1 MRPPLAERVLQ
12 MLIEVIELADLN
24 GKLACVRATV
34 KWLETVTSLGSSY
47 VSTLMDKVFM
57 LASRSLECFSFLN
70 ESDDQSVILFH
81 MLNGPNDFVKTC
93 CNLITRVL
101 LVISC
106 INNNWNEIS
115 AQCFMEL
122 FLTSKSCLLNLP
134 NRKLPHKRDLVMA
147 LMDFFCQDLVHNSE
161 LKNIQLELFKTLVLD
176 KTILK
181 AILHE
186 DASDFDYEHHET
198 FRRQDLPE
206 KNGFLL
212 GISLQVVVLLLVFSK
227 KKGFE
232 LPLNFLP
239 KLLKKVAALGN
250 LHWINDASM
259 RDRNVWGSSIVL
271 LIEMILSSVSTPGD
285 VSEKV
290 VKGIFELVKTA
301 ICLTWSPADDRNC
314 ARCSTYESSMS
325 CFQPLGIATVLQI
338 MNWGWVDDNA
348 AQPPCAPLCK
358 IQLASH
364 VAQHITWDVC
374 SSVDVTNFTEFVVGL
389 VKKVDPLSV
398 TLLSGVFT
406 ELCGRLLPE
415 GPSRWAPLHRLLL
428 DRLSIHGSE
437 NSCAYQETCLEVVG
451 GIGRQLANG
460 IKSLDPLTTSTS
472 NEWDSSF
479 GRMSSKKS
487 SHKSCR
493 DVELSILRVS
503 CDNDETNPEFHYSNL
518 MKDTLASICR
528 LGFSNSHS
536 HSLIGEA
543 AVQISKLSSSLA
555 STNLSILREAKRQ
568 IAQVLIEHL
577 DPSVGQAFET
587 LARIF
592 QLEKLTVVR
601 ELTLPLFIL
610 LVVKGTQESHLRI
623 KQLVEQS
630 PGLTS
635 TDNYITKVAQ
645 LCILP
650 DVIVHIYTSLS
661 EDQRTKALKFLES
674 HLDISIEQV
683 AQMNDVSRLLH
694 QFVLN
699 LYPHR
704 TEARAGLAW
713 LVSKAMN
720 PLVKPL
726 HGLLLQQ
733 HHSAHFRTEAALP
746 DVSFESFG
754 EYLQQHLCGILAFF
768 DSRLLDDECPLEERR
783 QYLLSLAIFMDL
795 VGSQPVSRMRAKF
808 IATLKLCLRYK
819 VVEPKNVVQL
829 WAIFLKTLE
838 RDSLIELLPDI
849 VANLVSLYPIAP
861 DYVKKALSSVFIKR
875 RGQLEESIKQLFFL
889 PDLPGLKDFQPI
901 LKAICPWRD
910 LCVPSEGYLDPLE
923 LQLPPPNDFVD
934 LLAAWVGGLQ
944 HSSRSVRRYC
954 LASLVPSSIG
964 GRRHNGGLME
974 LSRLVVRALRA
985 HRPSAIA
992 STTHEVAADGTSS
1005 SSIRNLL
1012 SKLITSL
1019 ITGLT
1024 RDSDQDIRLLYA
1036 KWLGALGAIDPS
1048 RLTLTLRTIESSP
1061 TGSIQTA
1068 FNWGHS
1074 FTFDVIMELAK
1085 IYMRG
1090 ASPKQMD
1097 SAALAIQELLRL
1109 FAVSGAS
1116 SNTDTEVPQIKR
1128 LLLGPELWA
1137 KFSQSVQ
1144 DLLTPLLSSKY
1155 VVEGFTDWAS
1165 IQSPIFGQDSCQSYE
1180 TWIRLWSGSL
1190 KTYVSNS
1197 MAHSLFQFCEPV
1209 IKSDVEFARY
1219 ILDPIALQVVI
1230 DGSQMG
1236 TVKLRSEV
1244 LAVLETVADTKQAG
1258 RYADRFPADFLFYGD
1273 SKPTSISPPMTRK
1286 LWKPWY
1292 PLAVETVFSLL
1303 DYLSAWLRARSADYA
1318 VVVAAI
1324 AKTTDRRPNDTFK
1337 PNVEERALLTELH
1350 LAVTRMSEF
1359 FDSLPHSVQARASR
1373 RIGGLARTLRNW
1385 EFSFADDEVAHKAF
1399 YVSGFIDRLEAPAG
1413 PLISDMGKESLIGLL
1428 ETLTALHDTDGLTG
1442 VLAQMQHTGIHP
1454 SSKSIATLTKHDS
1467 IRSSLVRAL
1476 QLENEDQLEMACANY
1491 EHVLSTAQSNAQAW
1505 GLHVGLFRCQLP
1517 DPTCLQALIARTDA
1531 LLASHPCG
1539 NADNMAWARQLNELR
1554 VEAAIRLGD
1563 WDKLDQVMA
1572 LESSE
1577 LSWPVG
1583 LAKVLLSMKQGQD
1596 EVRRNRYLDNFMDE
1610 LRLSQ
1615 MTVLAT
1621 SSLEGGSGYLRA
1633 CEPLVNLSLLT
1644 EVESIIDLSNRLTK
1658 EVTAVS
1664 ELGLPRCQKNSDL
1677 LVSNLLL
1684 WLDARVQQSKPTF
1697 HTLEPVLAMRHA
1709 ALQLITSR
1717 LKATPP
1723 SSNSSLGDQLRAHQ
1737 TRLLDSALGDSWL
1750 QRAKLARRAGQ
1761 CMAAYTCVLNAE
1773 CQGSA
1778 GALTE
1783 RAKLLWQSGKREA
1796 ALASLTEGLKALAYA
1811 SVTSP
1816 FSPRNLA
1823 QSLAMPSPHS
1833 KPRVDRVLDTKF
1845 LLQALLLHA
1854 HYCEETSRFDFD
1866 TTRHLYSDICEA
1878 FPGCEKAH
1886 FRLAHYVDEARSQSG
1901 NQHDVLFK
1909 VALENYGQALACG
1922 SQFIFQS
1929 MPRFLSLWLDY
1940 GAEVAKMQQRQ
1951 QQTSAASIGRRGT
1964 NQKSIESNML
1974 NTFNEVQNL
1983 MRQSLS
1989 KIPAFQF
1996 YTAIGQILSRVCHEH
2011 PAVITM
2017 LIDLIV
2023 RIVLAHPQQ
2032 TIWSVVSLHEASVS
2046 QRHERFQQICAA
2058 IRTQQ
2063 KPLYKFISDFVGL
2076 CGHLRTISDLFLS
2089 SDRRDVKSFKISQV
2103 IRPFTR
2109 LLETCDLSNVLIPVH
2124 RQLVPSL
2131 LRPHASKE
2139 EIENHQPFGA
2149 TSRFVCLVRLYDD
2162 VEILGSQTRPK
2173 KMRWLGSDGRRYIIV
2188 AKPNDDMRK
2197 DSRLMDMNSIIN
2209 RFLMRNPQTCHRS
2222 LGIRTYGVI
2231 PLKEHGGL
2239 IEWVSNTQPFRNILT
2254 SLYAE
2259 IGRPFNWVTMNRYA
2273 PLLEDSLEVKREK
2286 FLKKLLP
2293 MYPLVFYRWFINVF
2307 PNPSEWY
2314 EARETYVRTCA
2325 VMSMVGYALG
2335 LGDRHTENILFDCT
2349 TGGLVHV
2356 DFSCVFNTGLTLPW
2370 PERVPFRLT
2379 RSLVHAMGPTGFE
2392 GTFRRCAEVTMHLL
2406 RREIDPLMAVFR
2418 PIYFDALVEKSSEPN
2433 APAEAGHRGRKGGHE
2448 LPSEN
2453 KLTRSAIEKLK
2464 GMEDR
2469 LRGKITEHDDFS
2481 KLLPMSVE
2489 GQVDVLIKEATSVD
2503 RLCQMY
2509 KGWMPFL

>member
-1 MRPPLAERVLQ
+1 MRPLLAQRVLQ
-12 MLIEVIELADLN
+12 MLLGIIELADLN
-24 GKLACVRATV
+24 GKLACVGAAV
-34 KWLETVTSLGSSY
+34 KCLETMTCLGSSY
-47 VSTLMDKVFM
+47 MSTLVDKVFT
-57 LASRSLECFSFLN
+57 LLSRSLECLSFLN
-70 ESDDQSVILFH
+70 ELDDQISTLFRK
-81 MLNGPNDFVKTC
+81 LNGPNNLAKMC
-93 CNLITRVL
+93 CHLIRRVQHVL
-101 LVISC
+101 SN
-106 INNNWNEIS
+106 INDNWNEAS
-115 AQCFMEL
+115 NQCFMEL
-122 FLTSKSCLLNLP
+122 ILTCKSCLLKLP
-134 NRKLPHKRDLVMA
+134 NQKLPHKADLM
-147 LMDFFCQDLVHNSE
+147 MTIIDFFCQDLVHISE
-161 LKNIQLELFKTLVLD
+161 LKNAHLELVKMLAHD
-176 KTILK
+176 KAVLK
-181 AILHE
+181 AILH
-186 DASDFDYEHHET
+186 DVTPDFGCERNEA
-198 FRRQDLPE
+198 FRRQIV
-206 KNGFLL
+206 KF
-212 GISLQVVVLLLVFSK
+212 FST
-227 KKGFE
+227 GFE
-232 LPLNFLP
+232 RIGMES
-239 KLLKKVAALGN
+239 VE
-250 LHWINDASM
+250 S
-259 RDRNVWGSSIVL
+259 
-271 LIEMILSSVSTPGD
+271 ILSDVGLMF
-285 VSEKV
+285 VSEELTDWSCLSLIVSAYIQCAEFGQHSLSAPGEASGKMAE
-290 VKGIFELVKTA
+290 GIFELVKTA
-301 ICLTWSPADDRNC
+301 ICLTWSPADNGKC
-314 ARCSTYESSMS
+314 TRCSTDEPSLP
-325 CFQPLGIATVLQI
+325 CFQPLGVASVLQI
-338 MNWGWVDDNA
+338 MNWEWLDGNV
-348 AQPPCAPLCK
+348 AQPPYTPSRK

-364 VAQHITWDVC
+364 AAQHISWDVC
-374 SSVDVTNFTEFVVGL
+374 SSADITNLTEFFVGL

-398 TLLSGVFT
+398 TFLSGVLI
-406 ELCGRLLPE
+406 ELCGRLLSG
-415 GPSRWAPLHRLLL
+415 GPSRWSPLHRLLL
-428 DRLSIHGSE
+428 DRLAVHASE
-437 NSCAYQETCLEVVG
+437 SSCAYQETCLEVMG

-460 IKSLDPLTTSTS
+460 IKSLDPLITSTT

-479 GRMSSKKS
+479 GRMSGIKRSR
-487 SHKSCR
+487 KSCC
-493 DVELSILRVS
+493 DVDLSAARVS
-503 CDNDETNPEFHYSNL
+503 WGNDENNQEFLYCNL
-518 MKDTLASICR
+518 LKDTLASICR
-528 LGFSNSHS
+528 LGVSNSHS
-536 HSLIGEA
+536 HSLIGGA
-543 AVQISKLSSSLA
+543 AVQINRLSSSLA
-555 STNLSILREAKRQ
+555 STNLSILREAKQQ
-568 IAQVLIEHL
+568 IAQVLVEHL

-592 QLEKLTVVR
+592 QLEKLTIVR
-601 ELTLPLFIL
+601 ELTSPLFIL
-610 LVVKGTQESHLRI
+610 LVVRGTQESHLRI
-623 KQLVEQS
+623 KQLIEQS

-635 TDNYITKVAQ
+635 TDNHTTKIAQ
-645 LCILP
+645 LCVLP
-650 DVIVHIYTSLS
+650 DVIVYIYTNLS

-674 HLDISIEQV
+674 HLDVSIEQV
-683 AQMNDVSRLLH
+683 ARMNDVSRLLH

-704 TEARAGLAW
+704 TEARAGLSW
-713 LVSKAMN
+713 LISKAMN
-720 PLVKPL
+720 PLIKPL
-726 HGLLLQQ
+726 HGLFLQQ
-733 HHSAHFRTEAALP
+733 RHSAHFRTEAALP
-746 DVSFESFG
+746 DISPDSFG

-768 DSRLLDDECPLEERR
+768 DNRLLDDECPLEERR
-783 QYLLSLAIFMDL
+783 RYLLSLAIFMDL

-819 VVEPKNVVQL
+819 VVEPQSVVQL
-829 WAIFLKTLE
+829 WSLFLKNLE

-849 VANLVSLYPIAP
+849 VANLISLYPIAP

-875 RGQLEESIKQLFFL
+875 RDQLEESLKQLFFL

-910 LCVPSEGYLDPLE
+910 LCVPSEGYPDPLE
-923 LQLPPPNDFVD
+923 LQLAPPNDFAD
-934 LLAAWVGGLQ
+934 LLAAWVGALQ

-954 LASLVPSSIG
+954 LASLMPSSIG
-964 GRRHNGGLME
+964 SRRCNDGLME
-974 LSRLVVRALRA
+974 LSRLVVRALRV
-985 HRPSAIA
+985 HRPSSIA
-992 STTHEVAADGTSS
+992 FTTYEAAGDGTSS

-1012 SKLITSL
+1012 SKLIASL

-1048 RLTLTLRTIESSP
+1048 RLTLTLRAAESIP

-1068 FNWGHS
+1068 FNWSQS
-1074 FTFDVIMELAK
+1074 FTFDVIMELSK
-1085 IYMRG
+1085 IYMRA

-1116 SNTDTEVPQIKR
+1116 SNADTEVSQAKR
-1128 LLLGPELWA
+1128 FLLGPELWA

-1155 VVEGFTDWAS
+1155 VVEGFTDWDS
-1165 IQSPIFGQDSCQSYE
+1165 IQSPIFCQDSCQSYE
-1180 TWIRLWSGSL
+1180 SWIRLWSGSL
-1190 KTYVSNS
+1190 KVHVSDSMTYT
-1197 MAHSLFQFCEPV
+1197 LFQLCEPV

-1236 TVKLRSEV
+1236 TVK
-1244 LAVLETVADTKQAG
+1244 
-1258 RYADRFPADFLFYGD
+1258 
-1273 SKPTSISPPMTRK
+1273 PPVKRK

-1324 AKTTDRRPNDTFK
+1324 AKTTDRRPNDAFK

-1385 EFSFADDEVAHKAF
+1385 EFSFVDDEVARKAF
-1399 YVSGFIDRLEAPAG
+1399 DVSGFIDRLEAPAG

-1454 SSKSIATLTKHDS
+1454 SSKSIATLTKYDS
-1467 IRSSLVRAL
+1467 IRSSLLRAL
-1476 QLENEDQLEMACANY
+1476 QLENEDELEMACANY
-1491 EHVLSTAQSNAQAW
+1491 EHVLSTAPSNAQAW

-1517 DPTCLQALIARTDA
+1517 DPTCLQALITRIDA
-1531 LLASHPCG
+1531 LLPSQPCG
-1539 NADNMAWARQLNELR
+1539 NPDNIAWARQLNELR

-1572 LESSE
+1572 S
-1577 LSWPVG
+1577 
-1583 LAKVLLSMKQGQD
+1583 
-1596 EVRRNRYLDNFMDE
+1596 VRHNRYLGDVMND

-1633 CEPLVNLSLLT
+1633 CEPLINLSLLT

-1677 LVSNLLL
+1677 LVSNLLF
-1684 WLDARVQQSKPTF
+1684 WLDARVQQSRPTF

-1709 ALQLITSR
+1709 AMQLITSR
-1717 LKATPP
+1717 LKMTPP
-1723 SSNSSLGDQLRAHQ
+1723 PPNSTLGEQLRTHQ
-1737 TRLLDSALGDSWL
+1737 IRLLDSALGDSWL

-1761 CMAAYTCVLNAE
+1761 YMAAYTCVLNAE
-1773 CQGSA
+1773 CQGSV

-1783 RAKLLWQSGKREA
+1783 RAKLLWQAGKREV
-1796 ALASLTEGLKALAYA
+1796 ALAFLAEGLKALACA
-1811 SVTSP
+1811 SATSP

-1833 KPRVDRVLDTKF
+1833 KQRADRALDAKF
-1845 LLQALLLHA
+1845 LLQARHFIHDIALLLHA
-1854 HYCEETSRFDFD
+1854 HYCEEISRFDFD
-1866 TTRHLYSDICEA
+1866 TTRHLYSDICKA

-1886 FRLAHYVDEARSQSG
+1886 FRLAHYVDEARIQSG
-1901 NQHDVLFK
+1901 NQHDILLK

-1951 QQTSAASIGRRGT
+1951 QQTPAASIGRRGT
-1964 NQKSIESNML
+1964 NQKSAEAGML
-1974 NTFNEVQNL
+1974 DTFDEVQNL
-1983 MRQSLS
+1983 VRQSVA
-1989 KIPAFQF
+1989 KIPPFQF

-2011 PAVITM
+2011 PAVIAM

-2032 TIWSVVSLHEASVS
+2032 TIWFVVSLHEASVS

-2058 IRTQQ
+2058 IRTHQ

-2089 SDRRDVKSFKISQV
+2089 SDRLDVKSFKISQI

-2173 KMRWLGSDGRRYIIV
+2173 KMCWLGSDGRRYTIV

-2209 RFLMRNPQTCHRS
+2209 RFLMKNPQTCRRG

-2239 IEWVSNTQPFRNILT
+2239 IEWVSNTQPFRSILT
-2254 SLYAE
+2254 SLYVE

-2286 FLKKLLP
+2286 YLKKLLP
-2293 MYPLVFYRWFINVF
+2293 MYPLVFYRWFIKVF

-2418 PIYFDALVEKSSEPN
+2418 PIYFDALVEKSSEP
-2433 APAEAGHRGRKGGHE
+2433 GHRSRKGGHE
-2448 LPSEN
+2448 LPSESN
-2453 KLTRSAIEKLK
+2453 LTRSAIEKLK

-2469 LRGKITEHDDFS
+2469 LRGKITEHDEFS

-2489 GQVDVLIKEATSVD
+2489 GQGSRHCNPD
-2503 RLCQMY
+2503 RPQLPPQPGIHDPPDLNDICCN
-2509 KGWMPFL
+2509 

>member
-1 MRPPLAERVLQ
+1 
-12 MLIEVIELADLN
+12 
-24 GKLACVRATV
+24 
-34 KWLETVTSLGSSY
+34 
-47 VSTLMDKVFM
+47 
-57 LASRSLECFSFLN
+57 
-70 ESDDQSVILFH
+70 
-81 MLNGPNDFVKTC
+81 
-93 CNLITRVL
+93 
-101 LVISC
+101 
-106 INNNWNEIS
+106 
-115 AQCFMEL
+115 
-122 FLTSKSCLLNLP
+122 
-134 NRKLPHKRDLVMA
+134 
-147 LMDFFCQDLVHNSE
+147 
-161 LKNIQLELFKTLVLD
+161 
-176 KTILK
+176 
-181 AILHE
+181 
-186 DASDFDYEHHET
+186 
-198 FRRQDLPE
+198 
-206 KNGFLL
+206 
-212 GISLQVVVLLLVFSK
+212 
-227 KKGFE
+227 
-232 LPLNFLP
+232 
-239 KLLKKVAALGN
+239 
-250 LHWINDASM
+250 
-259 RDRNVWGSSIVL
+259 
-271 LIEMILSSVSTPGD
+271 
-285 VSEKV
+285 
-290 VKGIFELVKTA
+290 
-301 ICLTWSPADDRNC
+301 
-314 ARCSTYESSMS
+314 
-325 CFQPLGIATVLQI
+325 
-338 MNWGWVDDNA
+338 
-348 AQPPCAPLCK
+348 
-358 IQLASH
+358 
-364 VAQHITWDVC
+364 
-374 SSVDVTNFTEFVVGL
+374 
-389 VKKVDPLSV
+389 
-398 TLLSGVFT
+398 
-406 ELCGRLLPE
+406 
-415 GPSRWAPLHRLLL
+415 
-428 DRLSIHGSE
+428 
-437 NSCAYQETCLEVVG
+437 
-451 GIGRQLANG
+451 
-460 IKSLDPLTTSTS
+460 
-472 NEWDSSF
+472 
-479 GRMSSKKS
+479 
-487 SHKSCR
+487 
-493 DVELSILRVS
+493 
-503 CDNDETNPEFHYSNL
+503 
-518 MKDTLASICR
+518 
-528 LGFSNSHS
+528 
-536 HSLIGEA
+536 
-543 AVQISKLSSSLA
+543 
-555 STNLSILREAKRQ
+555 
-568 IAQVLIEHL
+568 
-577 DPSVGQAFET
+577 
-587 LARIF
+587 
-592 QLEKLTVVR
+592 
-601 ELTLPLFIL
+601 
-610 LVVKGTQESHLRI
+610 
-623 KQLVEQS
+623 
-630 PGLTS
+630 
-635 TDNYITKVAQ
+635 
-645 LCILP
+645 
-650 DVIVHIYTSLS
+650 
-661 EDQRTKALKFLES
+661 
-674 HLDISIEQV
+674 
-683 AQMNDVSRLLH
+683 
-694 QFVLN
+694 
-699 LYPHR
+699 
-704 TEARAGLAW
+704 
-713 LVSKAMN
+713 
-720 PLVKPL
+720 
-726 HGLLLQQ
+726 
-733 HHSAHFRTEAALP
+733 
-746 DVSFESFG
+746 G

-783 QYLLSLAIFMDL
+783 RYLLSLAIFMDL

-819 VVEPKNVVQL
+819 VVEPQSVVQL
-829 WAIFLKTLE
+829 WSLFLKNLE

-849 VANLVSLYPIAP
+849 VANLISLYPIAP

-875 RGQLEESIKQLFFL
+875 RDQLEESLKQLFFL

-910 LCVPSEGYLDPLE
+910 LCVPSDGYPDPLE
-923 LQLPPPNDFVD
+923 LQKAPPNDFAD
-934 LLAAWVGGLQ
+934 LLAAWVGALQ
-944 HSSRSVRRYC
+944 HSSRSVRRHC
-954 LASLVPSSIG
+954 LASLMPSSIG
-964 GRRHNGGLME
+964 GRRCNDGLME
-974 LSRLVVRALRA
+974 LSRLVVRALQV
-985 HRPSAIA
+985 HRPSSIA
-992 STTHEVAADGTSS
+992 FTTYEAAGDGTSS

-1012 SKLITSL
+1012 SKLIASL

-1024 RDSDQDIRLLYA
+1024 RDSDQDIRLFYA

-1048 RLTLTLRTIESSP
+1048 RLTLTLRAAESIP

-1068 FNWGHS
+1068 FNWSHS
-1074 FTFDVIMELAK
+1074 FTFDVIMELSK
-1085 IYMRG
+1085 IYMRA

-1116 SNTDTEVPQIKR
+1116 SNADTEVSQMKR
-1128 LLLGPELWA
+1128 FLLGPELWA

-1155 VVEGFTDWAS
+1155 VVEGFTDWDS
-1165 IQSPIFGQDSCQSYE
+1165 IQSPIFCQDSCQSYE
-1180 TWIRLWSGSL
+1180 SWIRLWSGSL
-1190 KTYVSNS
+1190 KVHVSDS
-1197 MAHSLFQFCEPV
+1197 MTNTLFQLCEPV

-1219 ILDPIALQVVI
+1219 ILDPIALQVII

-1236 TVKLRSEV
+1236 TVKLVVPVVSGYIFNITCNFYLLAVANLRSEV

-1258 RYADRFPADFLFYGD
+1258 WYADRFPADFLFYSD
-1273 SKPTSISPPMTRK
+1273 SKPISSTPPVKRK

-1324 AKTTDRRPNDTFK
+1324 AKTTDRRPNDAFK

-1385 EFSFADDEVAHKAF
+1385 EFSFVDDEVARKAF
-1399 YVSGFIDRLEAPAG
+1399 DVSGFIDRLEAPAG

-1454 SSKSIATLTKHDS
+1454 SSKSIATLTKYDS
-1467 IRSSLVRAL
+1467 IRSSLLRAL
-1476 QLENEDQLEMACANY
+1476 QLENEDELEMACANY
-1491 EHVLSTAQSNAQAW
+1491 EHVLSTAPSNAQAW
-1505 GLHVGLFRCQLP
+1505 GLHVGLFRCQMP
-1517 DPTCLQALIARTDA
+1517 DPTCLQALITRIDA
-1531 LLASHPCG
+1531 LLPSQPCE
-1539 NADNMAWARQLNELR
+1539 NPDNIAWARQLNELR
-1554 VEAAIRLGD
+1554 VEATIRLGD

-1572 LESSE
+1572 S
-1577 LSWPVG
+1577 
-1583 LAKVLLSMKQGQD
+1583 
-1596 EVRRNRYLDNFMDE
+1596 VRHNRYLGDVMND

-1633 CEPLVNLSLLT
+1633 CEPLINLSLLT

-1658 EVTAVS
+1658 EMTAVS
-1664 ELGLPRCQKNSDL
+1664 ELGLLRCQKNSDL
-1677 LVSNLLL
+1677 LVSNLLF
-1684 WLDARVQQSKPTF
+1684 WLDARVQQSRPTF

-1709 ALQLITSR
+1709 AMQLITSR
-1717 LKATPP
+1717 LKMTPP
-1723 SSNSSLGDQLRAHQ
+1723 PSNSTLGEQLRTHQ
-1737 TRLLDSALGDSWL
+1737 IRLLDSALGDSWL

-1761 CMAAYTCVLNAE
+1761 YMAAYTCVLNAE
-1773 CQGSA
+1773 CQGSV

-1783 RAKLLWQSGKREA
+1783 RAKLLWQAGKREV
-1796 ALASLTEGLKALAYA
+1796 ALAFLTEGLKALACA
-1811 SVTSP
+1811 SATSP

-1833 KPRVDRVLDTKF
+1833 KQRADRALDAKF
-1845 LLQALLLHA
+1845 LLQARHFIHDIALLLHA
-1854 HYCEETSRFDFD
+1854 QYCEETSRFDFD
-1866 TTRHLYSDICEA
+1866 TTRHLYSDICKA

-1901 NQHDVLFK
+1901 NQHDILLK

-1951 QQTSAASIGRRGT
+1951 RQTPATSIGRRGT
-1964 NQKSIESNML
+1964 NQKSAEASML
-1974 NTFNEVQNL
+1974 DTFDEVQNL
-1983 MRQSLS
+1983 VRQSVS
-1989 KIPAFQF
+1989 KIPPFQF

-2011 PAVITM
+2011 PAVIAV

-2032 TIWSVVSLHEASVS
+2032 TIWFVVSLHEASVS

-2058 IRTQQ
+2058 IRTHQ

-2076 CGHLRTISDLFLS
+2076 CNHLRTISDLFLS
-2089 SDRRDVKSFKISQV
+2089 SDRLDVKSFKISQI

-2109 LLETCDLSNVLIPVH
+2109 LLETCISLSDLSNVLIPVH

-2173 KMRWLGSDGRRYIIV
+2173 KMCWLGSDGRRYTIV

-2209 RFLMRNPQTCHRS
+2209 RFLMKNPQTCRRG

-2239 IEWVSNTQPFRNILT
+2239 IEWVSNTQPFRSILT
-2254 SLYAE
+2254 SLYVE

-2273 PLLEDSLEVKREK
+2273 PLLEDSLE
-2286 FLKKLLP
+2286 
-2293 MYPLVFYRWFINVF
+2293 
-2307 PNPSEWY
+2307 Y

-2433 APAEAGHRGRKGGHE
+2433 APAEPGHRSRKGGHE
-2448 LPSEN
+2448 LPSESN
-2453 KLTRSAIEKLK
+2453 LTRSAIEKLK

-2469 LRGKITEHDDFS
+2469 LRGKITEHDEFS

-2489 GQVDVLIKEATSVD
+2489 GQKCTTPVYFHGVNTIGGDEGKWMGKKVWESKNAEEYSLRGSRHCNPDRPQLPPQPGIHDPPDLNDICCNDVDGLHQGELARTTLFGFNFGVGIEFT
-2503 RLCQMY
+2503 
-2509 KGWMPFL
+2509 